1 MQRLNAAR
9 EEAARR
15 PGDLQPALDVAMHT
29 AGLGRLRHAYELYG
43 EAIFL
48 GPVDPRP
55 RLRRGELLLQLR
67 EVPFAIAELEVAER
81 LARSRRAAEL
91 EPRPDGSIR
100 VSSIVFRIH
109 FAMGLARY
117 LEGDFARARDRFA
130 SALTGANQA
139 DEAAT
144 AALWHYL
151 AERDTPTVQASLA
164 LIPPQLRTSVEHTLE
179 YRLLVEGPAPAGWG
193 SGEPSRPSSDS
204 EALQWFVQGLTFLT
218 RGQSDSAREMFRAL
232 LGWPDWA
239 HPAVLVAEK
248 ELQRLSGDPLPPGG
262 LGLSDREQV
271 GASHQGLAQ

>member
-1 MQRLNAAR
+1 VQRLNAAR

-43 EAIFL
+43 DAIFL

-81 LARSRRAAEL
+81 LVRSRTAAEL
-91 EPRPDGSIR
+91 EPQPDGSIR

-109 FAMGLARY
+109 FALGLARY

-139 DEAAT
+139 EEAAT
-144 AALWHYL
+144 ATLWHSL
-151 AERDTPTVQASLA
+151 ADREAPTVQASLA
-164 LIPPQLRTSVEHTLE
+164 LIPPQLRSSVEHTLE

-193 SGEPSRPSSDS
+193 SGEPSPPANDP
-204 EALQWFVQGLTFLT
+204 EALQWLVQGLAFL
-218 RGQSDSAREMFRAL
+218 RQGQSEAARDLFRVL
-232 LGWPDWA
+232 LRWPNWA

-248 ELQRLSGDPLPPGG
+248 EVQRLSGDPLPPGR
-262 LGLSDREQV
+262 LGLSDGEQI
-271 GASHQGLAQ
+271 GAPHQGLPQ